1 MYMLELNFS
10 PFPEIKTKRL
20 LLRKMTKA
28 DATELLFLRSDENV
42 MQYIG
47 REKIKTVEEAE
58 GYIQKINTAVDANE
72 SIMWAIALPDGP
84 GTMIGTI
91 CFWNIL
97 KEHYRAEVG
106 YMLHP
111 GFWNKG
117 LMKEALLAAIDYG
130 FNQIKLHSIEGHI
143 NPANAVSGILLEKC
157 GFIKEA
163 YFKENFY
170 FKGNFFDSA
179 VYSLLAK

>member
-1 MYMLELNFS
+1 MLLLNNN

-28 DATELLFLRSDENV
+28 DAPALLFLRSDDRV

-47 REKIKTVEEAE
+47 REKTKTVEEAE
-58 GYIQKINTAVDANE
+58 TFIEKINASVEADE
-72 SIMWAIALPDGP
+72 SIMWAIALLNDP

-97 KEHYRAEVG
+97 KDHYRAEVG
-106 YMLHP
+106 YVLHP
-111 GFWNKG
+111 DHWNKG
-117 LMKEALLAAIDYG
+117 IMKEALQTVIDFG
-130 FNQIKLHSIEGHI
+130 LTEMKLHSMEGHI
-143 NPANAVSGILLEKC
+143 NPDNIVSGIVLEKC
-157 GFIKEA
+157 GFTREA

-170 FKGNFFDSA
+170 FRNRFYDTA
-179 VYSLLAK
+179 VYSLLAR

>member
-1 MYMLELNFS
+1 MLQLNNN

-28 DATELLFLRSDENV
+28 DATALLFLRSDDRV

-47 REKIKTVEEAE
+47 REKTKTVEEAE
-58 GYIQKINTAVDANE
+58 TFIEKINASVEADE
-72 SIMWAIALPDGP
+72 SIMWAIALLNDP

-97 KEHYRAEVG
+97 KDHYRAEVG
-106 YMLHP
+106 YVLHP
-111 GFWNKG
+111 EYWNKG
-117 LMKEALLAAIDYG
+117 IMKEALQTVIYFG
-130 FNQIKLHSIEGHI
+130 FTEMKLHSMEGHI
-143 NPANAVSGILLEKC
+143 NPDNIVSGIVLEKC
-157 GFIKEA
+157 GFTREA

-170 FKGNFFDSA
+170 FRNRFYDTA
-179 VYSLLAK
+179 VYSLLAR